1 MALVVKNNMQAK
13 NTLNQ
18 LNRNEKALSKDL
30 KKVASGMKINS
41 AADDASGLSIS
52 ERMDVQIRS
61 LEQDDANTQN
71 ANSLMKVAE
80 GAMNSTTDI
89 LKTLK
94 EKVINAANDTNT
106 DADRQIIQKELN
118 QAIDQIDDNANVTY
132 NGKIMLDGSHNAEVI
147 YPGTYTHLTNE
158 SLAENANGYIPLTYL
173 ESRDGDNLGIKE
185 GDTVTVSYVKN
196 GKTETQDIKVEA
208 MTNLGDLFSWSPCVD
223 DLMVSPTSESP
234 KIGTDQFGND
244 VYTSDGKNA
253 ISYMAQQ
260 PGVDGQIAGLTLCV
274 KDNEGVVRK
283 STNRILDNF
292 TETIRAQNPS
302 EDNSMTFQIGTKAN
316 QSIRAGFTDMRSEA
330 LGLKGTDGKKLDI
343 TSQASANAAIN
354 VLDNALGKVLNQQTT
369 LGALQ
374 SRMLF
379 TSANI
384 NTASEN
390 TQASMSII
398 RDADMAKEMT
408 AYTKDNVLMQASQ
421 SMLAQ
426 ANQNSSSVLSLL
438 Q

>member
-208 MTNLGDLFSWSPCVD
+208 MTNLGDLFSWSPCVN

>member
-52 ERMDVQIRS
+52 ERMDVQVRS

-132 NGKIMLDGSHNAEVI
+132 NGKIMLDGSHNAEVLS
-147 YPGTYTHLTNE
+147 PGTYTHLTNE
-158 SLAENANGYIPLTYL
+158 SLAENTTRFFPLTVL
-173 ESRDGDNLGIKE
+173 ESRDGENLGIKV

-196 GKTETQDIKVEA
+196 GKPETQDIKVKA
-208 MTNLGDLFSWSPCVD
+208 TTNLGQLFSWNPCVA
-223 DLMVSPTSESP
+223 DLEVSGTSGTS

-244 VYTSDGKNA
+244 VYTADGKSA
-253 ISYMAQQ
+253 ISYKAKH
-260 PGVDGQIAGLTLCV
+260 PGIDGQIAGLTLCV
-274 KDNEGVVRK
+274 KDNEGNVRK

-330 LGLKGTDGKKLDI
+330 LGLKGTNGKKLDI
-343 TSQASANAAIN
+343 TSQANANVAIN
-354 VLDNALGKVLNQQTT
+354 VLDNALAKVLNQQTT

>member
-1 MALVVKNNMQAK
+1 MQAK

-118 QAIDQIDDNANVTY
+118 QAIDQIDENANVTY
-132 NGKIMLDGSHNAEVI
+132 NGKIMLDGSHNAEVLS
-147 YPGTYTHLTNE
+147 PGTYTHLTNE
-158 SLAENANGYIPLTYL
+158 SLAENTNGYIPLTYL
-173 ESRDGDNLGIKE
+173 ESRDGDNLGIKV

-196 GKTETQDIKVEA
+196 GKPETQDIKVDA
-208 MTNLGDLFSWSPCVD
+208 MTNFGDLFTWSPCVD

-244 VYTSDGKNA
+244 VYTADGKNA

-316 QSIRAGFTDMRSEA
+316 QSIKVGFTDMRSEA
-330 LGLKGTDGKKLDI
+330 LGLKGTNGKKLDI
-343 TSQASANAAIN
+343 TSQAKANVAIN